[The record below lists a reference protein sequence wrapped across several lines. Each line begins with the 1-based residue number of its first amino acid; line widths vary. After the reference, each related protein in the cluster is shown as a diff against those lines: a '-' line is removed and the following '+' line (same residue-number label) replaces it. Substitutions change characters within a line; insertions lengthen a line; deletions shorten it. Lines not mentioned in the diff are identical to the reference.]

1 MRPEKTMSNSWTLYP
16 HPGKFEEEHES
27 VPYFWES
34 VLDGADDEAGPYL
47 FAKIAQQ
54 DREKF
59 PELGETFGL
68 SMYEDDFGFVH
79 ADWYETESEY
89 EDALARAEDVEDD
102 GEGY

>member
-1 MRPEKTMSNSWTLYP
+1 MSNWTLYP
-16 HPGKFEEEHES
+16 HPGKFEGEHES

-47 FAKIAQQ
+47 FAKIEQR

-68 SMYEDDFGFVH
+68 SMYETDSGFVH

-89 EDALARAEDVEDD
+89 EDALSRAEDVEDD